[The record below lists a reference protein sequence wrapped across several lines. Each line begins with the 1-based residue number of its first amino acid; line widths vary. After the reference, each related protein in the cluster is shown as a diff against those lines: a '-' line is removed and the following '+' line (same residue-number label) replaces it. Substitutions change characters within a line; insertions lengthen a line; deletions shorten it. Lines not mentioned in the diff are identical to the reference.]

1 MRPVPIFTLLIGIL
15 TEFPFA
21 YASGTINGGS
31 AIHRGHRRTTSD
43 QHCYKAGS
51 SFDDP
56 SCNCFGGPPPTPK
69 FHTRPTIR
77 VATCGWQGSEV
88 TAHLLK
94 TLLEEELGFPT
105 RLIYEYD
112 TSEGLDGP
120 PSVWVAMTDGRI
132 HLNAEVRRPVC
143 THLHSST
150 HRCINACAYN
160 RRHPCMHREREFHP
174 SARVSHTPLHTSVP
188 AAVHVQLCMPFA
200 TWDLE
205 CSRSA
210 WCALWP

>member
-1 MRPVPIFTLLIGIL
+1 MRPVSIFTLLIGIL

-21 YASGTINGGS
+21 YPSGTVNLHLGDGGGS
-31 AIHRGHRRTTSD
+31 ASHRGHRRTTSD

-112 TSEGLDGP
+112 KSEGLDGP
-120 PSVWVAMTDGRI
+120 PSVWVAMTDGRM
-132 HLNAEVRRPVC
+132 HLNAEVGRPALIRLHSPALIC
-143 THLHSST
+143 THP
-150 HRCINACAYN
+150 RIDA
-160 RRHPCMHREREFHP
+160 
-174 SARVSHTPLHTSVP
+174 
-188 AAVHVQLCMPFA
+188 
-200 TWDLE
+200 
-205 CSRSA
+205 
-210 WCALWP
+210 